1 MVVGHFYP
9 HVGGVEKLFMD
20 LAHSLAR
27 RGHEVRVICCEE
39 PGARGRREMDG
50 YEIFYYP
57 WPILF
62 GHPLV
67 RGRD

>member
-27 RGHEVRVICCEE
+27 RGH
-39 PGARGRREMDG
+39 
-50 YEIFYYP
+50 
-57 WPILF
+57 
-62 GHPLV
+62 
-67 RGRD
+67 